1 MRRLGRH
8 LEAVARDTPLIFH
21 LTPSEAADSRQ
32 RGNQREKSMASCL
45 FIFGYF
51 RSSTR
56 GRFLLLFCPIV
67 INSGTEEIFQG
78 TLIDLVVLM
87 NVDRTSHVAFKAG
100 VEEA

>member
-8 LEAVARDTPLIFH
+8 LEAVARDTPLVFH

-32 RGNQREKSMASCL
+32 RGNQREKFMASCL

-56 GRFLLLFCPIV
+56 RRFLLLFCLIV
-67 INSGTEEIFQG
+67 IDGGADEIFQG
-78 TLIDLVVLM
+78 ALVDLVVLM
-87 NVDRTSHVAFKAG
+87 NIDRTPHVAFKT
-100 VEEA
+100 